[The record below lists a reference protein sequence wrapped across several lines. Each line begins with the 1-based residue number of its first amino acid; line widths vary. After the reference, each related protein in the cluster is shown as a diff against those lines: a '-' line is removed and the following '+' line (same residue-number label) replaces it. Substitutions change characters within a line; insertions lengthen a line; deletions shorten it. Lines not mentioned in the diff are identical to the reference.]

1 MLNEIQLGVVYS
13 WSTYDPDCN
22 YEPLTLLV
30 EGGRTQNEAEWKAL
44 MTTANDDGF
53 KLNTIA
59 VYGVNFADSSNV
71 KETTLEK

>member
-1 MLNEIQLGVVYS
+1 
-13 WSTYDPDCN
+13 
-22 YEPLTLLV
+22 
-30 EGGRTQNEAEWKAL
+30 